1 MLPCYGTFQNTHS
14 PKLAPAEV
22 CFSVARDRTARFHV
36 NCAFEYCVFAT
47 KILSSPQAPTRRNR
61 RKKVATRS
69 RHYYCDKR
77 GSKCFSCAVCSL
89 VRQPLLGRHPLGRSG
104 RSENSAN
111 DNSVFEL
118 CLTFLYCGFDIYT
131 LEKGPRV
138 VPENITSNF
147 LRTDLHELRNL
158 ATRQHWPLCLLYN

>member
-1 MLPCYGTFQNTHS
+1 MGRTQAGAKLLRHASLHLNDSTVLPCYGTFQNTHS

-69 RHYYCDKR
+69 RHYYCD
-77 GSKCFSCAVCSL
+77 
-89 VRQPLLGRHPLGRSG
+89 
-104 RSENSAN
+104 
-111 DNSVFEL
+111 
-118 CLTFLYCGFDIYT
+118 
-131 LEKGPRV
+131 
-138 VPENITSNF
+138 
-147 LRTDLHELRNL
+147 
-158 ATRQHWPLCLLYN
+158 